1 MTDDQQVLDGHGV
14 AAALL
19 DDWRILMGAL
29 HARFR
34 TGSFAKGFAFVE
46 QIAAEADK
54 ADHHPDI
61 DLRYGF
67 VHIRSTSHD
76 AGGVTERDVRL
87 ARVISELADGLGL
100 TPEVA
105 KLQVVE
111 VGLDSADAA
120 EVKPFWAAVLG
131 LSDSAKYDDELV
143 DPDGLLPTLWFQETD
158 RHEPPRQRFHFDVRV
173 PPEQAEDRIRAAIE
187 AGGTLVSDD
196 RAPRFWVLSD
206 AQGNKACITTWLG
219 RDGDHV

>member
-34 TGSFAKGFAFVE
+34 TGSFAKGFTFVE

-67 VHIRSTSHD
+67 VHVRSTSHD

-100 TPEVA
+100 TPETT

-120 EVKPFWAAVLG
+120 EIKPFWAAVLG
-131 LSDSAKYDDELV
+131 LSGSEKYDDELV

-158 RHEPPRQRFHFDVRV
+158 PHDPPRQRFHFDVRV
-173 PPEQAEDRIRAAIE
+173 PPEQAEDRVRAAIE

-206 AQGNKACITTWLG
+206 AQGNKACITTW
-219 RDGDHV
+219 